1 MTLILYPLSYHYGFL
16 IFISSAN
23 VPLKVFGSFLA
34 VYMIMYKSG
43 RYVFYFKILM
53 YFFKG
58 ETGDLSE
65 DFVIIN

>member
-1 MTLILYPLSYHYGFL
+1 M
-16 IFISSAN
+16 
-23 VPLKVFGSFLA
+23 PLKVFGSFLA
-34 VYMIMYKSG
+34 VYMIMYNSG
-43 RYVFYFKILM
+43 RYVLYFKILM